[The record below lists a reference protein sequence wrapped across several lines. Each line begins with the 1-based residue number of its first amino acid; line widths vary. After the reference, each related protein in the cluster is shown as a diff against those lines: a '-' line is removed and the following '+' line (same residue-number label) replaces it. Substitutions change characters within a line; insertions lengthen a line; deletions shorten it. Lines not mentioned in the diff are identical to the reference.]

1 MRMLVLGVLAAASFV
16 GAAQAASSEGA
27 MLVLKAPPAKAELI
41 QDGAMWRCTGT
52 VCKAPAVKAMP
63 AVRSCRKIVAELGPV
78 SAFTWRGEALD
89 AAGVEECNTAAKP

>member
-1 MRMLVLGVLAAASFV
+1 MRMLLLGGFAAASLV
-16 GAAQAASSEGA
+16 GAAQAATSEGA
-27 MLVLKAPPAKAELI
+27 MLVLKAPPAKAEVI

-63 AVRSCRKIVAELGPV
+63 AGRSCRKIVAELGAV

-89 AAGVEECNTAAKP
+89 AAGIDDCNTAAKP